1 MSDCGSGM
9 KRLLPVEFLPG
20 PEVEEELEVV
30 EETRESKS
38 GMREM
43 LGSDKMIGCCHGDRS

>member
-1 MSDCGSGM
+1 M

-20 PEVEEELEVV
+20 PEVEELEGV
-30 EETRESKS
+30 ESTRESKS

>member
-1 MSDCGSGM
+1 M

-38 GMREM
+38 GIRERSLVT
-43 LGSDKMIGCCHGDRS
+43 LGSDKM